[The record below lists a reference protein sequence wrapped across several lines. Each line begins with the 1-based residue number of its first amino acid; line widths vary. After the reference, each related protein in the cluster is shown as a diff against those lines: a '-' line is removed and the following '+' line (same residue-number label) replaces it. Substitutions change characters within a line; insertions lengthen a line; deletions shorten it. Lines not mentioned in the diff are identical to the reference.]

1 MTQKRSKSNG
11 FDLCQFQ
18 FSDGR
23 KCKML
28 RDQSHPAL
36 CPIHARQE
44 FQCLEAGRIGAEL
57 ASLSG
62 EFKTTSDV
70 NHVLGKVFSLLAHG
84 RIPRRKAIALAYIGQ
99 LLLQS
104 IPGTRSEYQNAHSP
118 NLHAWDE
125 LLRQLYAHPPART
138 PSPSSPSLTPRDPV
152 PDTVFLRKAGI
163 R

>member
-1 MTQKRSKSNG
+1 MTQKRSKPNDS
-11 FDLCQFQ
+11 DLCQFR

-28 RDQSHPAL
+28 RDESHPAL
-36 CPIHARQE
+36 CPIHACQE
-44 FQCLEAGRIGAEL
+44 LQLLEAGRIGAEL

-62 EFKTTSDV
+62 EFKTTTDV
-70 NHVLGKVFSLLAHG
+70 NHVLGRLFSLLANG
-84 RIPRRKAIALAYIGQ
+84 RIPRRNALALAYIGQ

-104 IPGTRSEYQNAHSP
+104 VPGTRSEYRDAHAP
-118 NLHAWDE
+118 NFQVWDL
-125 LLRQLYAHPPART
+125 LLRQVYAHPPARAA
-138 PSPSSPSLTPRDPV
+138 SPSSPSPAPHDPV